1 MIKKMKKSFSSFLPM
16 LLSIALMF
24 ASLPITAQA
33 EGGTG
38 TTGIWMWKVLEDGTL
53 SITGCTAPSGDL
65 TLPESLDTGSGPV
78 TVTRIESN
86 AFKVTN
92 PIFFPSRIKTFVMP
106 DSVTSMGDNA
116 FAECNS
122 LTSVTLSSNLLNI
135 GASAFSN
142 CSVLTSITIPD
153 SVESIG
159 SAAFSNC
166 SGLVSVTLPDNA
178 GFTAIPEKLF
188 WGDGSLKTTNIASLT
203 HITSIG
209 SRAFIDAGIESMIL
223 PDSVTEIGAGAFEAC
238 RSLESITLPD
248 NAGFTHIPDNMFS
261 QCNAL
266 ESILIPKSV
275 TSIGAFAFEGCY
287 ELADI
292 TVDADN
298 MQFSSENGVLYNASK
313 TLLIFHPAGRS
324 GELDI
329 PDSVTKIGE
338 YAFLDSAHL
347 TGVSIPDGVTEIG
360 NYAFMNCRNTELNR
374 IDLPESVKSIG
385 ANAFQGC
392 GGLTCINIPEGVE
405 VIGPYTFTSCGRL
418 SDVSLPDSLEG
429 IGDFAFLGCDRLNE
443 VTIPRNVTSI
453 GSFAFSSCTGLTKAV
468 ILGNSTTFGSDV
480 FKYATAIKNTA
491 IPSNGIYGFA
501 GSTAQ
506 AYAPANG
513 ITFHTLSTVSF
524 ETGAGS
530 AVPDIITVAGSI
542 ISKPAVPTLPGYIFG
557 GWFKDVACAE
567 KWIFD
572 SDTVDGDM
580 TLYAKWTALTPTE
593 PGATGVTDI
602 WYWMV
607 LDDGTLSIT
616 GCTYGWFEDL
626 NLTVP
631 ASLDTG
637 SYGILPVTGIGD
649 EAFNG
654 RTRLMSITLPDSLK
668 NIGDRAFGGCSGLT
682 GITLSAGLT
691 SIGEEAFNACQG
703 LTEITLPDGLI
714 SIGNSAFSACYN
726 LKTIVM
732 SDTITSV
739 GREAFASCGALSGV
753 TLSENLA
760 SISDRMFVYCMA
772 LEDIHIPAG
781 VESIGALVFQGSGLK
796 SIVIPDTVTSISS
809 YAFQGCSSLGSVT
822 LPDNAAF
829 TSIPEGLFFDCT
841 ALKNVTIPSQVTSIS
856 SNAFY
861 NCGFTSFVIPATIT
875 EIGKSA
881 FQNCKSLASV
891 TLPDNTDFTHIP
903 ASLFLRCTDLQSI
916 TIPPQV
922 TSIGQSAFGE
932 SGLTSITIPRKVS
945 SIGGY
950 AFRACPNLTAI
961 NVDADNTY
969 FASQDGVL
977 YNIGKTELISYPGGL
992 SGVFSIPE
1000 GVLTIGKAAFAG
1012 CEKLTE
1018 ITMPNSL
1025 ASIDD
1030 YAFDECA
1037 RLKKVIILSRNAFF
1051 GDEVFGG
1058 TVINEDGIY
1067 GFSGST
1073 AQAFAELGI
1082 PFHTIVDMK
1091 AVAGITLPVR
1101 GAAPV
1106 TTITETAQYTGDIT
1120 WNPAHNLFAAST
1132 VYTAA
1137 ITLTPKAGYTL
1148 TGVGVNF
1155 FTVAGATSVSNLA
1168 NSGVITVVFPA
1179 TGASQNNNGDS
1190 GSGSGG
1196 GSSVPVV
1203 PAPTYT
1209 AIVKG
1214 TDTAGNGIPE
1224 TTLPVTVDINA
1235 GSAAIDAGSQ
1245 QGSIIAGGGTAVIT
1259 VPSIPGVTS
1268 YTLGIPVAY
1277 LSTPDGEGT
1286 LTFNSD
1292 TGRITL
1298 PADMLAGIAGAE
1310 GKKAEITIGQGDKSG
1325 LPEAAKSAIGNRPL
1339 IQLAVTLDGEA
1350 VEWNNPHAPVKISI
1364 PYTPTAAELASPEGI
1379 IIWYIDGSGKAVSI
1393 PNGHYDPTG
1402 TVTFSTTHFSYY
1414 AVGYTKVSFMDVS
1427 ASAWYSKAVGF
1438 IAARGITAG
1447 IGNGNFSPGAMLTRG
1462 EFLVMMMKAYGIAPD
1477 TNPKDNFSDSGN
1489 TYYTGYLAAAKR
1501 LGISG
1506 GIGNNMFAPEK
1517 EITRQEMFTLL
1528 YNALKVINKLPQG
1541 DMGKPL
1547 SAFSDA
1553 GQIASY
1559 AKDAMTLMVQTG
1571 IVNGSGGK
1579 LSPRATTTR
1588 AEMAQVLYS
1597 LLSN

>member
-1 MIKKMKKSFSSFLPM
+1 MIKKMKKAFCSFIAT
-16 LLSIALMF
+16 LLSIALIL
-24 ASLPITAQA
+24 AGLPITAQA

-38 TTGIWMWKVLEDGTL
+38 TTGIWKWIVLEDGTL

-65 TLPESLDTGSGPV
+65 ILPESLDTGSGPV

-92 PIFFPSRIKTFVMP
+92 PIFFPSQIKTFVMP
-106 DSVTSMGDNA
+106 DSVTSVGDSA
-116 FAECNS
+116 FTWCNS
-122 LTSVTLSSNLLNI
+122 LTSVTFSSNLTNI
-135 GASAFSN
+135 GASVFSN
-142 CSVLTSITIPD
+142 CSALTSITIPD
-153 SVESIG
+153 SVQSIG

-166 SGLVSVTLPDNA
+166 SGLVSVTLPNNA
-178 GFTAIPEKLF
+178 GFTAVPEKLF

-223 PDSVTEIGAGAFEAC
+223 PDSITDIGAGAFEAC
-238 RSLESITLPD
+238 RSLKSITLPD
-248 NAGFTHIPDNMFS
+248 NTDFTNIPDNMFA

-275 TSIGAFAFEGCY
+275 TFIGAFAFEGCY
-287 ELADI
+287 ALAEI
-292 TVDADN
+292 TVDAEN
-298 MQFSSENGVLYNASK
+298 TQFSSEDGVLYNAGK
-313 TLLIFHPAGRS
+313 TLLILHPAGRS

-329 PDSVTKIGE
+329 PDSVTKIGN

-347 TGVSIPDGVTEIG
+347 SGVSIPEGATEIG
-360 NYAFMNCRNTELNR
+360 DYAFMNCRNTELTR

-392 GGLTCINIPEGVE
+392 GGLTSINIPEGVE
-405 VIGPYTFTSCGRL
+405 VIGPYTFNSCGRL
-418 SDVSLPDSLEG
+418 SDVSLPDSLEV
-429 IGDFAFLGCDRLNE
+429 IGDFAFLGCDNLNK

-453 GSFAFSSCTGLTKAV
+453 GSSAFSFCTRLAKAV
-468 ILGNSTTFGSDV
+468 ILGDSTTFGSDV

-506 AYAPANG
+506 TYAPANG
-513 ITFHTLSTVSF
+513 IAFYSLYTVSF
-524 ETGAGS
+524 ETGTGS
-530 AVPDIITVAGSI
+530 AVPDIITATGST
-542 ISKPAVPTLPGYIFG
+542 ISEPAVPTLQGHIFG
-557 GWFKDVACAE
+557 GWFKDVACTE
-567 KWIFD
+567 EWIFD
-572 SDTVDGDM
+572 SDTVDDDK
-580 TLYAKWTALTPTE
+580 TLYAKWTACTPAE

-607 LDDGTLSIT
+607 LGDGTLSIT

-637 SYGILPVTGIGD
+637 SYGILPVTGIGN

-654 RTRLMSITLPDSLK
+654 RTRLMSITLPSGLK

-682 GITLSAGLT
+682 GIALPIGLT
-691 SIGEEAFNACQG
+691 TIGEEAFNACQG

-714 SIGNSAFSACYN
+714 SIGNGAFSACYN

-732 SDTITSV
+732 SDTITSI

-753 TLSENLA
+753 TLSKNLQ
-760 SISDRMFVYCMA
+760 SISDRMFVYCTA
-772 LEDIHIPAG
+772 LQDIHIPAG
-781 VESIGALVFQGSGLK
+781 VDSIGSLVFEGSGLK

-809 YAFQGCSSLGSVT
+809 YAFQGCSSLESVT
-822 LPDNAAF
+822 LPDNATF

-841 ALKNVTIPSQVTSIS
+841 ALKNVTIPSQITSIS
-856 SNAFY
+856 SNTFY
-861 NCGFTSFVIPATIT
+861 NCGFTSFVIPETIT

-891 TLPDNTDFTHIP
+891 TLPDNTGFTHIP
-903 ASLFLRCTDLQSI
+903 DSLFLRCSDLQSI
-916 TIPPQV
+916 IIPPQV

-932 SGLTSITIPRKVS
+932 SGLTSITIPGKVS

-992 SGVFSIPE
+992 SGVFRIPE
-1000 GVLTIGKAAFAG
+1000 GVMTIGKAAFTG
-1012 CEKLTE
+1012 CENLTE

-1025 ASIDD
+1025 TRIGDF
-1030 YAFDECA
+1030 AFEDCT
-1037 RLKKVIILSRNAFF
+1037 RLAKVIILSRNADF
-1051 GDEVFGG
+1051 GEDVFGG
-1058 TVINEDGIY
+1058 TVINGDGLY

-1073 AQAFAELGI
+1073 AQAFAGSGI
-1082 PFHTIVDMK
+1082 PFHIIVDMK
-1091 AVAGITLPVR
+1091 AVAGITPPVR

-1106 TTITETAQYTGDIT
+1106 TTITETVQYTGVIA
-1120 WNPAHNLFAAST
+1120 WNPAHNPFAAST
-1132 VYTAA
+1132 VYTAT

-1155 FTVAGATSVSNLA
+1155 FTIAGATSVSNPA

-1179 TGASQNNNGDS
+1179 TGASQNNNEGPDS
-1190 GSGSGG
+1190 GS

-1224 TTLPVTVDINA
+1224 TTLPVTVDENA
-1235 GSAAIDAGSQ
+1235 GSAALDAGSQ
-1245 QGSIIAGGGTAVIT
+1245 QGSIITGGGTAVIS

-1310 GKKAEITIGQGDKSG
+1310 GKKAEITIGQGVKSG
-1325 LPEAAKSAIGNRPL
+1325 LSEAAKAAIANRPL
-1339 IQLAVTLDGEA
+1339 IRLTVTLDGEA
-1350 VEWNNPHAPVKISI
+1350 VEWNNPNAPVTISI

-1379 IIWYIDGSGKAVSI
+1379 IIWYIDGSGKAVSV
-1393 PNGHYDPTG
+1393 PNGYYDSATG
-1402 TVTFSTTHFSYY
+1402 TVTFAITHFSYY
-1414 AVGYTKVSFMDVS
+1414 AVGYNKASFMDVS
-1427 ASAWYSKAVGF
+1427 ASAWYKKAVDF
-1438 IAARGITAG
+1438 ISARQITTG
-1447 IGNGNFSPGAMLTRG
+1447 TGGGNFSPGVLLTRG
-1462 EFLVMMMKAYGIAPD
+1462 EFLVMMMRAYGIAPD

-1501 LGISG
+1501 LDISG
-1506 GIGNNMFAPEK
+1506 GVGNNMFAPEK

-1528 YNALKVINKLPQG
+1528 YNALKVINRLPQG
-1541 DMGKPL
+1541 DTGKPL

-1553 GQIASY
+1553 GQIASW

-1571 IVNGSGGK
+1571 IINGSGGK
-1579 LSPRATTTR
+1579 LFPMATTTR

-1597 LLSN
+1597 LLSK